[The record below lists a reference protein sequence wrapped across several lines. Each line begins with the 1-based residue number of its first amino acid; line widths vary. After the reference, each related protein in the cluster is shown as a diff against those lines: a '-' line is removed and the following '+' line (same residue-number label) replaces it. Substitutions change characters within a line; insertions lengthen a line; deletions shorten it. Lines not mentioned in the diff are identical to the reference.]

1 VLEHRLRTVR
11 RARYFTAGG
20 TARPLPE
27 AWLVL
32 HGVGQLAA
40 KFLAYHESIVT
51 PERLVIAPEALNRY
65 YVSRSTTDPAD
76 AKPGATWMT
85 REDRE
90 NEIADYVDFL
100 DAVWHETASGAHRV
114 TVLGFSQ
121 GVATA
126 CRWVAR
132 GQSRI
137 DRLVSWAGQI
147 PPDVDAAALGV
158 LRDGV
163 TLVAGEADEYATWL
177 AEGDHEAR
185 LAAAGVSYEV
195 VTFPGGHRM
204 DRETLQRVAR
214 GPGEVRGR

>member
-1 VLEHRLRTVR
+1 VR

-20 TARPLPE
+20 TVNPLPE
-27 AWLVL
+27 AWIVL
-32 HGVGQLAA
+32 HGVGQLAS
-40 KFLAYHESIVT
+40 KFLSYHEAIVT
-51 PERLVIAPEALNRY
+51 PERLVVAPEALNRY
-65 YVSRSTTDPAD
+65 YVSRPTANPAE

-100 DAVWHETASGAHRV
+100 DAVWRETASGAGRV

-126 CRWVAR
+126 CRWVAL
-132 GQSRI
+132 GTSRI

-147 PPDVDAAALGV
+147 PPDVDAASLAA

-163 TLVAGEADEYATWL
+163 TLVAGEADEYASWI
-177 AEGDHEAR
+177 AEGRHEAR
-185 LAAAGVSYEV
+185 LGAAGVAWDT

-204 DRETLQRVAR
+204 DRDALHQVA
-214 GPGEVRGR
+214 GNPGRR